1 MKRLHKF
8 LSLPTVEKTLLLEA
22 VLLVIL
28 VKLSLI
34 ILPFKMIQ
42 GLINYIGQALSMSK
56 SKSKSCN
63 NTISPEQISWAVAV
77 ASRYLLSTKNC
88 LPQALAGHILLTQY
102 GHPAKVSFGI
112 YRGNE
117 IKFEAHAWI
126 ESKGK
131 IVIGKDGIENYTPLF
146 TNLKERA

>member
-1 MKRLHKF
+1 MQQLHKF
-8 LSLPTVEKTLLLEA
+8 LSLPAVEKTLLLKA
-22 VLLVIL
+22 ALLVVL

-42 GLINYIGQALSMSK
+42 GLTNYIGQVLSK
-56 SKSKSCN
+56 SYS

-88 LPQALAGHILLTQY
+88 LPQALTGHMLLKQY
-102 GHPAKVSFGI
+102 GHPANLGFGV
-112 YRGNE
+112 YKGNE

-131 IVIGKDGIENYTPLF
+131 IIIGKDGIENYTPLS
-146 TNLKERA
+146 TNKERA